1 MNQVGTQE
9 CASTFAR
16 LLHESGTR
24 FLFDTDSDPDFDF
37 DLASHGA
44 VNNSPPVTD
53 SD

>member
-24 FLFDTDSDPDFDF
+24 FLFDPDSDPDFDI
-37 DLASHGA
+37 
-44 VNNSPPVTD
+44 
-53 SD
+53 